1 MLILDII
8 KWSDN
13 IGAYIKG
20 DLAMV
25 LEKIREVVAK
35 KFKVQPQ
42 NVNESTRLREDLNVD
57 SLDAVELIMELED
70 TFNVKIA
77 DDEAQKL
84 KTIGDIVN
92 FLTPKVK

>member
-1 MLILDII
+1 
-8 KWSDN
+8 
-13 IGAYIKG
+13 
-20 DLAMV
+20 MV
-25 LEKIREVVAK
+25 LNKIREVVVK

-42 NVNESTRLREDLNVD
+42 NVNAGTRLREDLNVD

-70 TFNVKIA
+70 TFSVKIS

-92 FLTPKVK
+92 FIQPKVK

>member
-1 MLILDII
+1 
-8 KWSDN
+8 
-13 IGAYIKG
+13 
-20 DLAMV
+20 MV

-35 KFKVQPQ
+35 KFKVQAQ
-42 NVNESTRLREDLNVD
+42 NLKPTTRLREDLNVD

-70 TFNVKIA
+70 TFKVKIG

-92 FLTPKVK
+92 FIQPKVTQPVAQPKVTQPVTQTKVKK

>member
-1 MLILDII
+1 
-8 KWSDN
+8 
-13 IGAYIKG
+13 
-20 DLAMV
+20 MV
-25 LEKIREVVAK
+25 LNKIRDVVVK

-42 NVNESTRLREDLNVD
+42 NVNVGTRLREDLNVD

-70 TFNVKIA
+70 TFNVKIS

-92 FLTPKVK
+92 FIQPKVK

>member
-1 MLILDII
+1 
-8 KWSDN
+8 
-13 IGAYIKG
+13 
-20 DLAMV
+20 MV

-42 NVNESTRLREDLNVD
+42 NVNETTRLREDLNVD

-70 TFNVKIA
+70 TFNIKIA
-77 DDEAQKL
+77 DDEAQQL

-92 FLTPKVK
+92 FVQPKVK

>member
-1 MLILDII
+1 
-8 KWSDN
+8 
-13 IGAYIKG
+13 
-20 DLAMV
+20 MV

-84 KTIGDIVN
+84 KTIGDIVT

>member
-1 MLILDII
+1 
-8 KWSDN
+8 
-13 IGAYIKG
+13 
-20 DLAMV
+20 MV
-25 LEKIREVVAK
+25 LNKIRDVVVK

-42 NVNESTRLREDLNVD
+42 NVNAGTRLREDLNVD

-70 TFNVKIA
+70 TFKVKIS

-92 FLTPKVK
+92 FIQPKVQPKVK